1 MPDGGRINVS
11 VDVPPQKKRTVVIR
25 IADTGGGIP
34 PEMLS
39 QIFNPFFTTK
49 QHGTGL
55 GLAIA
60 NRILLN
66 HNGRIKAANEG
77 STGAVFTVTL
87 PLAETVE

>member
-1 MPDGGRINVS
+1 
-11 VDVPPQKKRTVVIR
+11 
-25 IADTGGGIP
+25 
-34 PEMLS
+34 MLS

-87 PLAETVE
+87 PLAEAVE